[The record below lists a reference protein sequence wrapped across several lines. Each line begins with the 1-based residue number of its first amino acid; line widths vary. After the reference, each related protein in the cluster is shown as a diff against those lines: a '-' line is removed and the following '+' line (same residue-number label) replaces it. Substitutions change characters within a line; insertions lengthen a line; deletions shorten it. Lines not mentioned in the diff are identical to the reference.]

1 MPLSKRSA
9 LGVSLSAI
17 VLYWCWQIFAQRA
30 PQPLPA
36 QFSDFALR
44 VVRSK
49 LLVGASLFVL
59 LRLEGEG
66 LASLGCSSV
75 EWRKRVGVGLAAG
88 LAMFVGFNVALDSLF
103 NALIPKTP
111 TSGVSVLN
119 YFEAPANLLLWL
131 PIGVFGGGVIEELQ
145 RVFIITRFERWLGRP
160 GLILGVAL
168 SSAMF
173 GFGHRYQGLGTA
185 LSTGVAGVAF
195 ARLYLRRRSALE
207 PITAH
212 AAADV
217 LAILAAT
224 LLAK

>member
-1 MPLSKRSA
+1 MPLSKQSGLR
-9 LGVSLSAI
+9 VSLSVI
-17 VLYWCWQIFAQRA
+17 VLYWCWQILAQRA

-49 LLVGASLFVL
+49 LLVGASLFAL

-66 LASLGCSSV
+66 LASLGCSPV
-75 EWRKRVGVGLAAG
+75 EWRKRLGFGLAAG

-103 NALIPKTP
+103 NALIPKAP
-111 TSGVSVLN
+111 TSGVSVLS

-160 GLILGVAL
+160 GLVLGVVL
-168 SSAMF
+168 SSVMF

-185 LSTGVAGVAF
+185 LSTGVAGITF
-195 ARLYLRRRSALE
+195 ALLYLRRRSALE

-212 AAADV
+212 AASDV